1 MKKHFE
7 LTTETKIIS
16 GVTLFRIKAT
26 ITIEGIV
33 KKGEFGG
40 WVEKEKNLNGNAW
53 VSGNARVYGN
63 ARVSG
68 NACVYG
74 NAWVEETKDYLCIG
88 PVGSNRFIT
97 ITKSNKII
105 SAGCFVGNIKD
116 FSKAVKNKYG
126 KGSDYDF
133 VISAIESYL
142 K

>member
-53 VSGNARVYGN
+53 VF
-63 ARVSG
+63 G